1 VFVSRLLPAVVVLL
15 AVIFGAGCSAAP
27 YYQHPVELSVQV
39 TDAANR
45 DMPVAVEVVYVY
57 DPALT
62 DTLAGLSATQWFRRR
77 PELAWRHPNGFER
90 WRWEWAPG
98 QSVPPKQLP
107 TVFFTRA
114 VFVYA
119 GYQSPGTHRARVPP
133 FRPFKLEL
141 NQTNF
146 QARAAP

>member
-1 VFVSRLLPAVVVLL
+1 MVLL
-15 AVIFGAGCSAAP
+15 ALVLGGGCSSAP
-27 YYQHPVELSVQV
+27 YYRRPVDLRVRT
-39 TDAANR
+39 TDTANR

-62 DTLAGLSATQWFRRR
+62 DTLAALSASQWFQRRSD
-77 PELAWRHPNGFER
+77 LAWRHPNGFEW
-90 WRWEWAPG
+90 WRWEWTPG
-98 QSVPPKQLP
+98 QSISPKQLP

-119 GYQSPGTHRARVPP
+119 GYQSSGAHRARVPP
-133 FRPFKLEL
+133 FRPLELEL

-146 QARAAP
+146 QARVTP